1 MGAGAGRSVH
11 HGVATVARTARGHS
25 RLRVCRRADRCRG
38 AASRGLRRRSA
49 EALARTHS
57 QMSVAQPPV
66 DWCLRVA
73 RISHQFGGLQVLRGV
88 AFDVPRGSIT
98 GLIGP
103 NGAGKSTLFNIVSG
117 FLSPQHGSV
126 QLDGR
131 DITHDPV
138 HVRAQAGLVRTFQ
151 TPKIF
156 ARLSVRENLMM
167 GCYRHLATG
176 VTGNMLHSTR
186 SRREILLM
194 RERAAEAGER
204 FGLDQ
209 ILERPAGQI
218 PAGMQRV
225 VELARGWASR
235 PRLLLLD
242 EPSSGLNTAEI
253 DQLRTMLLR
262 LNREGITILLV
273 SHDMNLVDVA
283 SQVQVL
289 CFGTIIASG
298 SMAQLKQDER
308 VRQAYLGV

>member
-1 MGAGAGRSVH
+1 
-11 HGVATVARTARGHS
+11 
-25 RLRVCRRADRCRG
+25 
-38 AASRGLRRRSA
+38 
-49 EALARTHS
+49 
-57 QMSVAQPPV
+57 MSLTEHPT
-66 DWCLRVA
+66 DLFLRVA
-73 RISHQFGGLQVLRGV
+73 QISHHFGGLQVLRGV
-88 AFDVPRGSIT
+88 DFGVPRGSIT

-138 HVRAQAGLVRTFQ
+138 HRRAQAGLVRTFQ

-156 ARLSVRENLMM
+156 ARLSVRENLMI

-176 VTGNMLHSTR
+176 VTGNMLGSTR

-194 RERAAEAGER
+194 RERAFEAGER
-204 FGLDQ
+204 FGLAQ
-209 ILERPAGQI
+209 IMERPAGQV

-283 SQVQVL
+283 SQVHVL

-298 SMAQLKQDER
+298 AMAQLKQDER